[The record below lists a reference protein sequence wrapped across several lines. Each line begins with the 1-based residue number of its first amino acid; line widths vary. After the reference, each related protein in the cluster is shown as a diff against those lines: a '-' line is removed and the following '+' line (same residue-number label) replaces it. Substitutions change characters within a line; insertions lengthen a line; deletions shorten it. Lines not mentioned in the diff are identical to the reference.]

1 MKYHFIAGF
10 WWLGQ
15 ALLKMKKTYFFI
27 KNSCKYLIFKSVQ
40 LNKGKR
46 YKIVWKKFR
55 CFSSDKPLSLTLNEM
70 KTKDCL
76 KLVRI
81 CWKSYLPTWSILLQ
95 VNKWKTQK
103 PMETWL
109 NIVAALMTLVTNT
122 GLGRFF
128 DISTLINYWQ
138 EAASL
143 DSTTPPS

>member
-1 MKYHFIAGF
+1 LKYHFIAGF

-81 CWKSYLPTWSILLQ
+81 CCLSQLVIGYLNLTGNI
-95 VNKWKTQK
+95 
-103 PMETWL
+103 
-109 NIVAALMTLVTNT
+109 IVAYQLCIVFYLGGQQVKYSTDQSKNYSRKQPHTIGKYTYLV
-122 GLGRFF
+122 
-128 DISTLINYWQ
+128 
-138 EAASL
+138 
-143 DSTTPPS
+143 